1 MNKKASLTGSILFLI
16 LGLYIFIAK
25 PFDAALTFQGYFI
38 LMMLSITIGL
48 WIFKP
53 FSLPFSISGALFMA
67 SMLAIGLPATAVFSG
82 FSGSAVWTLIPALF
96 FGFALAKT
104 GLGKRIAYLGMKITK
119 LSYGGILLM
128 WTIIGIV
135 LSVLT
140 PSINV
145 RVVIVTPIVL
155 NCVDIC
161 KFEKGSKERSLIL
174 LTAWAMA
181 IIPGTGWLTGSLTGP
196 ILNGFFSTVP
206 DLGAITFNQ
215 WIKVGLLPAALI
227 SLLTVIGGYIVLK
240 PSKPLNLSREV
251 FIQEYNKLGK
261 INKDEKITGIILTAA
276 FVMFVL
282 NPLHHIPDV
291 ATCLTAWFL
300 LTIFG
305 IIKGKDISSGISWD
319 LIIFIGTAMGFSA
332 IFAQSG
338 VADWI
343 CSILVD
349 VIAPLSVS
357 PWLFVYGVLIAMFLL
372 RFIDIAAFIP
382 TMAILT
388 SVIPQI
394 AKVYGIDPLIWIPL
408 ITVAMNA
415 CFLSY
420 QNMFALVAETNF
432 DGNGWTPKHFGL
444 YGGAY
449 FVSSLITMLAAIPYW
464 ISIGIF

>member
-1 MNKKASLTGSILFLI
+1 MYKKASLTGSILFLI
-16 LGLYIFIAK
+16 LGLYIFLAK
-25 PFDAALTFQGYFI
+25 PFALELTMQGHFI
-38 LMMLSITIGL
+38 LTALSITIGL
-48 WIFKP
+48 WIFRP
-53 FSLPFSISGALFMA
+53 FEIPFSIGGAFFMA
-67 SMLAIGLPATAVFSG
+67 SMLAVGIPASAVFSG

-104 GLGKRIAYLGMKITK
+104 GLGKRIAYYGMKIAH
-119 LSYGGILLM
+119 LSYGGLLLM
-128 WTIIGIV
+128 WTVIGIA
-135 LSVLT
+135 LSMLT

-196 ILNGFFSTVP
+196 ILNGFFGSVP
-206 DLGAITFNQ
+206 DLGTITFNQ
-215 WIKVGLLPAALI
+215 WIKVGLLPAAII
-227 SLLTVIGGYIVLK
+227 SVLTVIGGYIVLK
-240 PSKPLNLSREV
+240 PSKKLTLSKEV
-251 FIQEYNKLGK
+251 FAYEYKKLGNISK
-261 INKDEKITGIILTAA
+261 EEKITAIILSAA
-276 FVMFVL
+276 FLIFVT
-282 NPLHHIPDV
+282 NFLHHIPDV
-291 ATCLTAWFL
+291 ATCLIAWFL
-300 LTIFG
+300 LSAFG

-349 VIAPLSVS
+349 VISPLCIN
-357 PWLFVYGVLIAMFLL
+357 PWVFVYGVLLAMFIL
-372 RFIDIAAFIP
+372 RFIYVAAFIP

-388 SVIPQI
+388 AVIPQLATI
-394 AKVYGIDPLIWIPL
+394 YGIDPLVWVPL
-408 ITVAMNA
+408 ITIAMNA

-420 QNMFALVAETNF
+420 QNMFALVAQTSFN
-432 DGNGWTPKHFGL
+432 DNGWTQKHFGL
-444 YGGAY
+444 YGTAY
-449 FVSSLITMLAAIPYW
+449 FLSSLLTMIIAVPYW
-464 ISIGIF
+464 ISIGMF